1 MGMLY
6 GLTIILFLLLIVEI
20 LAIALKITGL
30 DMDKARFQ
38 VISIITNTGFTTRE
52 SELITQH
59 PTRRRIAQILMLIS
73 YVGTATLIAF
83 ILNILNVLA
92 RGEGF
97 LYLVLGIAGAILLI
111 LFLSRNLWILRS
123 MERYIE
129 KQLKKQMNRNNKRRT
144 VEEVLKLNDEYGVAE
159 FIIEE
164 SSGLVGIVLEES
176 DLKQRF
182 IQVLNVD
189 RGSHIVHF
197 PDSKLVFQQGDKVV
211 VYGQL
216 DNIQALILEQIIE
229 SKGT

>member
-1 MGMLY
+1 MGILY

-20 LAIALKITGL
+20 LAIALKVTGL

-83 ILNILNVLA
+83 ILNILNILS

-97 LYLVLGIAGAILLI
+97 LYLVFGVASVILLI
-111 LFLSRNLWILRS
+111 LFLSRNRWILRRI
-123 MERYIE
+123 ERYIE
-129 KQLKKQMNRNNKRRT
+129 KQLKKKMDRNNKRRT
-144 VEEVLKLNDEYGVAE
+144 VEEVLKLNGEYGVAE
-159 FIIEE
+159 FIIED
-164 SSGLVGIVLEES
+164 SSGLVGTVLEES
-176 DLKQRF
+176 DLKRRY
-182 IQVLNVD
+182 IQVLNID
-189 RGSHIVHF
+189 RGSHIIHF
-197 PDSKLVFQQGDKVV
+197 PNSKFVFQQGDKVV

-216 DNIQALILEQIIE
+216 ENIKALILEQISDHI
-229 SKGT
+229 GA